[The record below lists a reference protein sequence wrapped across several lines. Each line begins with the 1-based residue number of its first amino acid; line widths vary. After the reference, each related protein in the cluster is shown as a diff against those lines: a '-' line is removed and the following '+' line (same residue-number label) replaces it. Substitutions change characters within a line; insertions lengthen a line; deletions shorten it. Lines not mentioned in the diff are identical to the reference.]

1 MRRESTATLKKLL
14 GLLLAIAA
22 PLSPSP
28 AAADYPEQ
36 PVRIVVP
43 FAAGG
48 GTDVMGRMFA
58 QKLSEAWKVAVV
70 VDNRPGA
77 GGTIGSTAVARS
89 AADGYTVLL
98 GSISTHAISP
108 GLYAKLAYD
117 PVKDFQAVARAGT
130 TPFVM
135 TVHPAVPANTV
146 GELIALARAN
156 PKIYDYASSG
166 NGTTSHLCG
175 ALFTQLAGIEMTHI
189 PYKANAP
196 GLTDLLGGR
205 VTFMF
210 DNIIAMLPHIRAGK
224 LKALAVTGNERVA
237 SLPNV
242 PTMIEAG
249 LPAYEVIGWFGFWV
263 PAGTPPAI
271 VAKLNGELARIM
283 RDAEVRARAEEQG
296 VDLTRPQTPDEFG
309 SYVQLELAK
318 WRKIIRDNNIKL
330 E

>member
-1 MRRESTATLKKLL
+1 MRNKLL
-14 GLLLAIAA
+14 ALLVVAVSPLAAG
-22 PLSPSP
+22 
-28 AAADYPEQ
+28 DYPEQ

-58 QKLSEAWKVAVV
+58 QKLSDAWKVPVLV
-70 VDNRPGA
+70 ENRPGA
-77 GGTIGSTAVARS
+77 GGTLGSTAVAR
-89 AADGYTVLL
+89 APADGYTVLL

-108 GLYAKLAYD
+108 GIYAKLDYD
-117 PVKDFQAVARAGT
+117 PVKDFEAVARAGT

-135 TVHPAVPANTV
+135 TVHPGVSANTV

-156 PKIYDYASSG
+156 PKKYDYASSG

-175 ALFTQLAGIEMTHI
+175 ALFTQLAKVEMTHI

-210 DNIIAMLPHIRAGK
+210 DNIIAMQPHIRAGK
-224 LKALAVTGNERVA
+224 LKALAVTGSERVA

-242 PTMIEAG
+242 PTMIESG
-249 LPAYEVIGWFGFWV
+249 LPAYEVTGWFGFWL
-263 PAGTPPAI
+263 PAATPRAV
-271 VAKLNGELARIM
+271 VAKLNGELTRIARLP
-283 RDAEVRARAEEQG
+283 DVKARAEEQG
-296 VDLTRPQTPDEFG
+296 VDLSRALSPQEY
-309 SYVQLELAK
+309 SAYVQSELIK
-318 WRKIIRDNNIKL
+318 WRAIIRDAGAKL
-330 E
+330 D

>member
-1 MRRESTATLKKLL
+1 MRNKLL
-14 GLLLAIAA
+14 ALLVVAVSPLAAG
-22 PLSPSP
+22 
-28 AAADYPEQ
+28 DYPEQ

-58 QKLSEAWKVAVV
+58 QKLSDAWKVPVLV
-70 VDNRPGA
+70 ENRPGA
-77 GGTIGSTAVARS
+77 GGTLGSTAVAR
-89 AADGYTVLL
+89 APADGYTVLL

-108 GLYAKLAYD
+108 GIYAKLDYD
-117 PVKDFQAVARAGT
+117 PVKDFEAVARAGT

-135 TVHPAVPANTV
+135 TVHPGVSANTV

-156 PKIYDYASSG
+156 PKKYDYASSG

-175 ALFTQLAGIEMTHI
+175 ALFTQLAKVEMTHI

-210 DNIIAMLPHIRAGK
+210 DNIIAMQPHIRAGK
-224 LKALAVTGNERVA
+224 LKALAVTGSERVA

-242 PTMIEAG
+242 PTMIESG
-249 LPAYEVIGWFGFWV
+249 LPAYEVTGWFGFWL
-263 PAGTPPAI
+263 PAATPRAV
-271 VAKLNGELARIM
+271 VAKLNGELTRIARLP
-283 RDAEVRARAEEQG
+283 DVKARAEEQG
-296 VDLTRPQTPDEFG
+296 VDLAKPLSPQEY
-309 SYVQLELAK
+309 SAYVQSELIK
-318 WRKIIRDNNIKL
+318 WRAIIRDAGAKL
-330 E
+330 D

>member
-1 MRRESTATLKKLL
+1 MRNKLL
-14 GLLLAIAA
+14 ALLLVAVSPLAA
-22 PLSPSP
+22 G
-28 AAADYPEQ
+28 DYPEQ

-58 QKLSEAWKVAVV
+58 QKLSDAWKVPVLV
-70 VDNRPGA
+70 ENRPGA
-77 GGTIGSTAVARS
+77 GGTLGSTAVAR
-89 AADGYTVLL
+89 APADGYTVLL

-108 GLYAKLAYD
+108 GIYAKLDYD
-117 PVKDFQAVARAGT
+117 PVKDFEAVARAGT

-135 TVHPAVPANTV
+135 TVHPGVSANTV

-156 PKIYDYASSG
+156 PKKYDYASSG

-175 ALFTQLAGIEMTHI
+175 ALFTQLAKVEMTHI

-210 DNIIAMLPHIRAGK
+210 DNIIAMQPHIRAGK
-224 LKALAVTGNERVA
+224 LKALAVTGSERVA

-242 PTMIEAG
+242 PTMIESG
-249 LPAYEVIGWFGFWV
+249 LPAYEVTGWFGFWL
-263 PAGTPPAI
+263 PAATPRA
-271 VAKLNGELARIM
+271 VVTKLNGELTRIT
-283 RDAEVRARAEEQG
+283 RLPDLKARAEEQG
-296 VDLTRPQTPDEFG
+296 VDLARALSPQEFTA
-309 SYVQLELAK
+309 YVQSELIK
-318 WRKIIRDNNIKL
+318 WRGIIRDAGAKL
-330 E
+330 D

>member
-1 MRRESTATLKKLL
+1 MRIETMRNKLL
-14 GLLLAIAA
+14 ALLLVAVSPLAA
-22 PLSPSP
+22 G
-28 AAADYPEQ
+28 DYPEQ

-58 QKLSEAWKVAVV
+58 QKLSDAWKVPVLV
-70 VDNRPGA
+70 ENRPGA
-77 GGTIGSTAVARS
+77 GGTLGSTAVAR
-89 AADGYTVLL
+89 APADGYTVLL

-108 GLYAKLAYD
+108 GIYAKLDYD
-117 PVKDFQAVARAGT
+117 PVKDFEAVARAGT

-135 TVHPAVPANTV
+135 TVHPGVSANTV

-156 PKIYDYASSG
+156 PKKYDYASSG

-175 ALFTQLAGIEMTHI
+175 ALFTQLAKVEMTHI

-210 DNIIAMLPHIRAGK
+210 DNIIAMQPHIRAGK
-224 LKALAVTGNERVA
+224 LKALAVTGSERVP

-242 PTMIEAG
+242 PTMIESG
-249 LPAYEVIGWFGFWV
+249 LPTYEVTGWFGFWL
-263 PAGTPPAI
+263 PAGTPRAV
-271 VAKLNGELARIM
+271 VAKLNGELTRIARLP
-283 RDAEVRARAEEQG
+283 DVKARAEEQG
-296 VDLTRPQTPDEFG
+296 VDLAKPLSPQEY
-309 SYVQLELAK
+309 SAYVQSELIK
-318 WRKIIRDNNIKL
+318 WRGIIRDAGAKL
-330 E
+330 D

>member
-1 MRRESTATLKKLL
+1 MLKKLL
-14 GLLLAIAA
+14 GLLLTFTS
-22 PLSPSP
+22 PL
-28 AAADYPEQ
+28 AVADYPDQ
-36 PVRIVVP
+36 PIRIVVP

-48 GTDVMGRMFA
+48 GTDVMGRMFG
-58 QKLSEAWKVAVV
+58 QKLSEAWKVPVV

-77 GGTIGSTAVARS
+77 GGTIGSTAVAR
-89 AADGYTVLL
+89 AAPDGYTVLL
-98 GSISTHAISP
+98 GSISTHAIAP
-108 GLYAKLAYD
+108 GLYAKPAYD

-135 TVHPAVPANTV
+135 TVHPAVPATTIA
-146 GELIALARAN
+146 ELIALARAN
-156 PKIYDYASSG
+156 PKKYDFASSG

-175 ALFTQLAGIEMTHI
+175 ALFTRLAGVEMTHV

-210 DNIIAMLPHIRAGK
+210 DNIIAMQPHIKAGK
-224 LKALAVTGNERVA
+224 LRALAVTGNERVA

-249 LPAYEVIGWFGFWV
+249 LPAYEVIGWFGFWA
-263 PAGTPPAI
+263 PAATPRAI
-271 VAKLNGELARIM
+271 VTKLNGELGRIM

-296 VDLTRPQTPDEFG
+296 VDLTKAQSADEFG
-309 SYVQLELAK
+309 AFVQQELVK
-318 WRKIIRDNNIKL
+318 WRKIIQDAGAKL
-330 E
+330 D

>member
-1 MRRESTATLKKLL
+1 MRNKLL
-14 GLLLAIAA
+14 ALLVVAVSPLAAG
-22 PLSPSP
+22 
-28 AAADYPEQ
+28 DYPEQ

-58 QKLSEAWKVAVV
+58 QKLSDAWKVPVLV
-70 VDNRPGA
+70 ENRPGA
-77 GGTIGSTAVARS
+77 GGTLGSTAVAR
-89 AADGYTVLL
+89 APADGYTVLL

-108 GLYAKLAYD
+108 GIYAKLDYD
-117 PVKDFQAVARAGT
+117 PVKDFEAVARAGT

-135 TVHPAVPANTV
+135 TVHPGVSANTV

-156 PKIYDYASSG
+156 PKKYDYASSG

-175 ALFTQLAGIEMTHI
+175 ALFTQLAKVEMTHI

-210 DNIIAMLPHIRAGK
+210 DNIIAMQPHIRAGK
-224 LKALAVTGNERVA
+224 LKALAVTGSERVA

-242 PTMIEAG
+242 PTMIESG
-249 LPAYEVIGWFGFWV
+249 LPAYEVTGWFGFWL
-263 PAGTPPAI
+263 PAGTPRAV
-271 VAKLNGELARIM
+271 VAKLNGELTRIARLP
-283 RDAEVRARAEEQG
+283 DVKARAEEQG
-296 VDLTRPQTPDEFG
+296 VDLSRALSPQEY
-309 SYVQLELAK
+309 SAYVQSELIK
-318 WRKIIRDNNIKL
+318 WRAIIRDAGAKL
-330 E
+330 D